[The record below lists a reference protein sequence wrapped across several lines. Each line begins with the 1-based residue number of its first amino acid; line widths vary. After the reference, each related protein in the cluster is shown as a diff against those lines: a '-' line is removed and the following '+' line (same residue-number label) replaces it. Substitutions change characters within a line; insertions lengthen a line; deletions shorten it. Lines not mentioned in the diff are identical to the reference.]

1 MTTGS
6 PCLSQPSGALSGE
19 CESFQPLRF
28 FSSFATSG
36 GGGAGRAPL
45 VPHEVSALRST
56 QALMEELQGDCE

>member
-1 MTTGS
+1 MTMGS

-28 FSSFATSG
+28 FSFARSG

-56 QALMEELQGDCE
+56 QALMEELQGYCE